1 MSTPDDDPVAAG
13 PPERLE
19 VSILRILGERNF
31 RWLWVGEGVSTLGTQ
46 FYQIALPWLVLKLTG
61 STFALGS
68 IMGLAGLPRAL
79 LMLVGGALTDQFSPR
94 RVMLASN
101 TGRLC
106 LVTLLAIL
114 VLTGQTHLWILYA
127 LAFLFG
133 LADAFFYPALFA
145 IMPQILE
152 KQHLHAGN
160 AVVQGVSQL
169 SIAAGPVLAGV
180 MIALVGGTS
189 AAGPTTS
196 GASAETAAA
205 LRMEGY
211 ALAFAINAFTFAISI
226 FTLRMIRTRETV
238 LPTDKATMNGV
249 LSSIKDGLAYVW
261 KDPALR
267 TVFGIA
273 GALSLFGE
281 GPVLVG
287 VPVLADTRLA
297 EGPAAY
303 GVIMSCFGL
312 GSVVGIVL
320 AGTQSKPATRRLGL
334 LLPAACAIMGGGMV
348 TFGFAASIAP
358 AALAALIMG
367 SGLGYTIVVMT
378 TWLQQ
383 RTPEQLMGR
392 TMSLLMMAVV
402 GVIPVSMLLV
412 GVTMSFSIQATFL
425 GAGVLILAVAIAAS
439 STSTLQQPG
448 QAPLLITA
456 FRPVLRG
463 ARATRSLAA
472 AQLSRAQRIRRWAN
486 DQYPVV
492 VATLSRAGRSVA
504 TNPHLA
510 LVWLRLRSALRWWG
524 SQLCRLAPAR
534 RWIIA
539 HARWSDG
546 VTTAA
551 VRRHALRGWGWA
563 RRVVFPARPDPES
576 GSAASAQANGE
587 AANEA
592 TDGA

>member
-1 MSTPDDDPVAAG
+1 VSTPDENPAESG
-13 PPERLE
+13 LPEQKA

-79 LMLVGGALTDQFSPR
+79 LMLLGGALTDQFSPR
-94 RVMLASN
+94 RVMMASN
-101 TGRLC
+101 TGRFF
-106 LVTLLAIL
+106 LVTLLAVL
-114 VLTGQTHLWILYA
+114 VLTGQTQLWILYT

-145 IMPQILE
+145 IMPQILD

-160 AVVQGVSQL
+160 AAVQGVSQL

-180 MIALVGGTS
+180 MIALVGG
-189 AAGPTTS
+189 ALAGGQTPS
-196 GASAETAAA
+196 GDSAETAVA

-211 ALAFAINAFTFAISI
+211 ALAFAINALTFAVSI
-226 FTLRMIRTRETV
+226 FTLRMIQPRETV
-238 LPTDKATMNGV
+238 LPTAHATMNGV
-249 LSSIKDGLAYVW
+249 LSSIQDGLAYVW
-261 KDPALR
+261 KDKALR

-303 GVIMSCFGL
+303 GIIMSCFGL

-320 AGTQSKPATRRLGL
+320 AGTQPKPATRRLEL
-334 LLPAACAIMGGGMV
+334 LLPAACAIMGGGML

-412 GVTMSFSIQATFL
+412 GVTMSFSIQATFV

-439 STSTLQQPG
+439 STSALQQPG
-448 QAPLLITA
+448 QKPLVIMA
-456 FRPVLRG
+456 IRPLVD
-463 ARATRSLAA
+463 AACATRAVAA
-472 AQLSRAQRIRRWAN
+472 TQLNRVQRIRHWAN
-486 DQYPVV
+486 ANYPVV
-492 VATLSRAGRSVA
+492 AATLSRIYWRVA
-504 TNPHLA
+504 AEPHLA
-510 LVWLRLRSALRWWG
+510 LVWPRLRSSLSWLGR
-524 SQLCRLAPAR
+524 QLCRLAPAR

-539 HARWSDG
+539 HAKWPE
-546 VTTAA
+546 A
-551 VRRHALRGWGWA
+551 VAGARLMMHARRGWCWA
-563 RRVVFPARPDPES
+563 RRIASPARSDPQS
-576 GSAASAQANGE
+576 GNVATAPANAE

-592 TDGA
+592 ADDS

>member
-1 MSTPDDDPVAAG
+1 MD
-13 PPERLE
+13 

-79 LMLVGGALTDQFSPR
+79 LMLLGGALTDQFSPR

-101 TGRLC
+101 TGRFC
-106 LVTLLAIL
+106 LVTLLAVL
-114 VLTGQTHLWILYA
+114 VLTGQTQLWILYT

-145 IMPQILE
+145 IMPQILD

-180 MIALVGGTS
+180 MIALVGG
-189 AAGPTTS
+189 ALADGATTV
-196 GASAETAAA
+196 GASEETAVA

-211 ALAFAINAFTFAISI
+211 ALAFAINAFTFAVSI
-226 FTLRMIRTRETV
+226 FTLRMIRPRETV
-238 LPTDKATMNGV
+238 LPPERATMNGV
-249 LSSIKDGLAYVW
+249 LASIRDGLAYVW
-261 KDPALR
+261 KDRALR

-273 GALSLFGE
+273 GALSLLGE

-303 GVIMSCFGL
+303 GIIMSCFGL

-320 AGTQSKPATRRLGL
+320 AGTQPKPATRRLGL
-334 LLPAACAIMGGGMV
+334 LLPAACAIMGGGML

-425 GAGVLILAVAIAAS
+425 GAGVLILAVAVAAS
-439 STSTLQQPG
+439 ATSTLQQPG
-448 QAPLLITA
+448 QEALLTTAIRPL
-456 FRPVLRG
+456 VRG
-463 ARATRSLAA
+463 ARASRSLAA
-472 AQLSRAQRIRRWAN
+472 AQLSRAQRLGRWAN
-486 DQYPVV
+486 AQCPVV
-492 VATLSRAGRSVA
+492 AAALSRMYQQVSS
-504 TNPHLA
+504 NPHLGQ
-510 LVWLRLRSALRWWG
+510 VWLRLRPPLSWLGR
-524 SQLCRLAPAR
+524 QLCRLAPAR

-539 HARWSDG
+539 HAKWPG
-546 VTTAA
+546 VLEGGKLMM
-551 VRRHALRGWGWA
+551 HARRGWHRA
-563 RRVVFPARPDPES
+563 RRIASPARSNPGSGNGAPD
-576 GSAASAQANGE
+576 QANAE
-587 AANEA
+587 AANQAVDES
-592 TDGA
+592 